1 MLVALDVDGTLITG
15 DLRLSPRVTSA
26 VQAVSAAGHHV
37 IIATGRSIGA
47 TLPVV
52 GALDLGGCYAVC
64 SNGAFTVRT
73 TAPPAL
79 VRALERGRGARF
91 AFGADAV
98 SSATLPTYAM
108 VDVATFD
115 PWPALMR
122 IKEVLPGASFAVETD
137 TADFL
142 VSATFP
148 AGEVSD
154 RVQRVGLDALRGVKA
169 ARVVVASD
177 AHTPEEFLEISSGLG
192 LSGVNYAVGY
202 SAWIDIAPE
211 GTSKASALEAVRERL
226 GVAPG
231 ATVAIGDGRNDV
243 EMLAWAAR
251 SAAMGGSPPEVV
263 AAATEVTASVED
275 DGAALVLESL
285 LR

>member
-15 DLRLSPRVTSA
+15 DLVMSPRVPAA
-26 VQAVSAAGHHV
+26 VQAVVAAGHHV
-37 IIATGRSIGA
+37 VIATGRSISA

-52 GALDLGGCYAVC
+52 GALDIGGCYAVC
-64 SNGAFTVRT
+64 SNGSFTVST
-73 TAPPAL
+73 TAAPPV
-79 VRALERGRGARF
+79 VRALERRRGERF

-98 SSATLPTYAM
+98 SSATLPSYEM

-115 PWPALMR
+115 PWPALLR
-122 IKEVLPGASFAVETD
+122 LRDALPEASFAVETD
-137 TADFL
+137 GAEF
-142 VSATFP
+142 VVAGPFP
-148 AGEVSD
+148 ASEVAETVV
-154 RVQRVGLDALRGVKA
+154 RVEFEQLQGIKA

-177 AHTPEEFLEISSGLG
+177 AHSPEEFLGLTEGLG

-211 GTSKASALEAVRERL
+211 GISKASALEAIRERL
-226 GVAPG
+226 GVARE
-231 ATVAIGDGRNDV
+231 ATVAVGDGRNDI
-243 EMLAWAAR
+243 EMLTWAAR
-251 SAAMGGSPPEVV
+251 SAAMGGAPPEVV
-263 AAATEVTASVED
+263 AAATEVTPSVED